1 MSPVR
6 HPLRDVE
13 SHAYGND
20 AQSVQLLR
28 HCSARYSGPRSQ
40 SLPVPLSQRGLQ
52 AKIPCLQSPH
62 QAGRYYRS
70 APSSESAHVPDWLVP
85 DPELHGTLVSHI
97 PLQMESLHL
106 RSCRKYN
113 HLFHLYLL
121 LFILTTYTLPFLIKH
136 GIVLLL
142 DLVSTFF
149 VVYTLYTLV
158 QGSFPIGK
166 SSVHLM
172 YILHHSALVVKFV

>member
-1 MSPVR
+1 MHMEMMHGLTGYFAIVLHDIQALAASLFPFHNRICKSYPDRRTTVSIR
-6 HPLRDVE
+6 PAKLVDIIV
-13 SHAYGND
+13 
-20 AQSVQLLR
+20 VLLR
-28 HCSARYSGPRSQ
+28 QNQRM
-40 SLPVPLSQRGLQ
+40 SLIGWCQIQNYTALWCLIYRCRWNLSICDL
-52 AKIPCLQSPH
+52 AENTI
-62 QAGRYYRS
+62 
-70 APSSESAHVPDWLVP
+70 
-85 DPELHGTLVSHI
+85 I
-97 PLQMESLHL
+97 F
-106 RSCRKYN
+106 
-113 HLFHLYLL
+113 FHLYLL